1 MSRVLTVLLVML
13 VLCASGVVGAEP
25 STPANSAT
33 SPSSA
38 ELSVDP
44 GSLLVDETVFERN
57 PFGDN
62 KSAHHAFNPTI
73 TASARVFYPKITMG
87 FNPNLNNGVWQFNY
101 VDNIN
106 PNKIHTASMNFS
118 NVMNSGYI
126 DLIGLSGL
134 ESQFAAAP
142 ELYLKLWDHIE
153 LSWTRFS
160 GSGSAATPITGTFD
174 GAAATVVVDAQ
185 TQLTMDMIGFQWDF
199 WTPVKSNWLDI
210 NLLVGAQTFWPQ
222 KFDYCYKVPIP
233 NMAQTVYSGSGAAPF
248 PIGTPYYGIG
258 ADLQFGNLTLT
269 GSYSG
274 LAGLQQWLASA
285 TLIDLNY
292 YDILGNANYAFTE
305 NISVDAGY
313 RLFNL
318 NPTLQPGFQQK
329 WIKGQNNFTDNNS
342 IDGYSFLLRAEG
354 PYGGLTVR
362 F

>member
-1 MSRVLTVLLVML
+1 M
-13 VLCASGVVGAEP
+13 
-25 STPANSAT
+25 
-33 SPSSA
+33 
-38 ELSVDP
+38 
-44 GSLLVDETVFERN
+44 
-57 PFGDN
+57 
-62 KSAHHAFNPTI
+62 
-73 TASARVFYPKITMG
+73 
-87 FNPNLNNGVWQFNY
+87 
-101 VDNIN
+101 
-106 PNKIHTASMNFS
+106 
-118 NVMNSGYI
+118 
-126 DLIGLSGL
+126 
-134 ESQFAAAP
+134 
-142 ELYLKLWDHIE
+142 
-153 LSWTRFS
+153 
-160 GSGSAATPITGTFD
+160 
-174 GAAATVVVDAQ
+174 
-185 TQLTMDMIGFQWDF
+185 
-199 WTPVKSNWLDI
+199 
-210 NLLVGAQTFWPQ
+210 LVGAQTFWPH

-292 YDILGNANYAFTE
+292 YDSLGNANYAFTE